1 MSPLLALVTY
11 VWSPH
16 GVILLDGAHHLPCM
30 RHALFNRFE
39 PSSRCD
45 PTSGGLV
52 SAISAEQAGSPSA
65 EVRLLEGQNFS
76 GLQGS
81 DQGDVG

>member
-1 MSPLLALVTY
+1 MVPTT
-11 VWSPH
+11 
-16 GVILLDGAHHLPCM
+16 C
-30 RHALFNRFE
+30 HACGMHFLIVLQ

>member
-1 MSPLLALVTY
+1 MHFLIV
-11 VWSPH
+11 
-16 GVILLDGAHHLPCM
+16 
-30 RHALFNRFE
+30 FQ

-45 PTSGGLV
+45 PTSGSLV

-65 EVRLLEGQNFS
+65 EVRLLEGQNFL
-76 GLQGS
+76 GLQGG